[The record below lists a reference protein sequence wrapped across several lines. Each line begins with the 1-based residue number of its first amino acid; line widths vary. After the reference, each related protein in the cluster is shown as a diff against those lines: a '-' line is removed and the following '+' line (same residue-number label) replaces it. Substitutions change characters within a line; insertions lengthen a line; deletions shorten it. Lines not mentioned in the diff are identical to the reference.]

1 MNSKASKSQIQ
12 FPPLLNLCNDRP
24 HVDSTFRNWEK
35 NNSPYLNDMI
45 SPVYIKDSGVSGVY
59 DYYGRKHQIVDGNWT
74 IDGTSYI
81 SNLNHKF
88 TRTVLDNLDMLSV
101 AFDSNG
107 NYWYL
112 NSSLQLLKEGQ
123 VMKQLEVSGT
133 FVTSRIV
140 YNNNFLYIALI
151 SKLDNNSYIKFYAYN
166 ISNNSLAGRFD
177 KIINWYRQVASSAVN
192 TNSTFERISIDN
204 IDPIINIGFSNG
216 NPWVSLVSNYGMAIN
231 TRYNGFATYWGY
243 DGKQVGV
250 DIGFSTDSVDFNAPV
265 HYKDTASASYT
276 IAKDNNV
283 FLSHRV
289 AWVNSHSSKDY
300 MGLRNFS
307 VWIYVDDAT
316 EATSLG
322 LTHGIGYYLCT
333 ATTSTVTAN
342 NNLST
347 QQNKTWTISNDYYYS
362 YTSFPF
368 DEYTENTNI
377 NGTYVAANSISTT
390 YTIRVVRRA
399 FQNFAYVN
407 MSFGNIQFVDGVTD
421 EGVPSFNVWFNVDL
435 PSMADLI
442 SQTGWD
448 GYDTDNYFQGS
459 ESVTVGVNE
468 MGLNNTAQVVVF
480 YDSEDED
487 PYSEPYIEWD
497 LGSRITTGT
506 NVVLQYDGTH
516 TYTIAST
523 KLTAYPCVVLDNGNF
538 YTMTGFVQ
546 PTTRALSTNEW
557 LPMTATV
564 TLNSTG
570 TAIKFNS
577 FTEAIHTNNNK
588 YEIRSNSV
596 IVNQNLFAQTIKYTR
611 NSITPAELT
620 AGTAESTDAY
630 AMEVYNSNCTD
641 LKYMPGT
648 SRYTGFNYY
657 SDYILEGSTSGAEED
672 RLVYCTIGHRVKV
685 NPVSDGNAGFKLLF
699 NTTTDNSCYIQGIS
713 WANSEDYIGT
723 LLTPWQEVS
732 EDFYPASF
740 GDKVIY
746 KNKYDELI
754 MIQRVEDVPEFTAIF
769 DNKYILLNTDNY
781 WNLYD
786 STRNKWFHYASDW
799 NFRCLGGNTTVSE
812 MSCYYNSVYSFMF
825 RYLAASQNQ
834 VIART
839 ASRTLYSNPNIYPV
853 ASWQTPLYSKAR
865 ILVGDESLYGA
876 NEPAFAL
883 SIPLGVDVYY
893 TRTPN
898 TSTSGI
904 GDAYYQY
911 TYYNGVKSFNTT
923 ISGQTYTITTATSS
937 FLNPSLF
944 ATYLDGA
951 GNNDLVYDLKEAYTV
966 SYYNNVP
973 TFIYLISSEVNGAD
987 AFFVIQ
993 GQFYAIMDDKICSVS
1008 YSNSALASKDPII
1021 DINGMKFVGNNPM
1034 IAFFWSERYKAFYSF
1049 TGDASLQILYPA
1061 NKFSNLTGK
1070 HYYDKSTQT
1079 IYVPT
1084 GEGLLCFG
1092 PKNTYILEQFKNVDL
1107 VQFTSDN
1114 VTHIEDG
1121 NKDYSLVYYN
1131 QDDYEVN
1138 NVDLE
1143 SSFFGIGATESTS
1156 IDRWNITLYDLE
1168 GTHPSGEVLVGVRS
1182 LTDITVK
1189 SEEKKIKITPD
1200 MWDKWSNSIL
1210 ITYNPKLIKAQGLRL
1225 YVNSP
1230 FIVQSITAH
1239 VMDNGTGTMS
1249 NKKGMV

>member
-24 HVDSTFRNWEK
+24 HVDSTFKNWEK

-45 SPVYIKDSGVSGVY
+45 SPVYIKDSGTEGIY
-59 DYYGRKHQIVDGNWT
+59 DYYGRKHQIIDGNWT

-88 TRTVLDNLDMLSV
+88 TRTVLNNLDMLSV

-112 NSSLQLLKEGQ
+112 DSSLQLLKEGQ
-123 VMKQLEVSGT
+123 AMASLTVSGI
-133 FVTSRIV
+133 FVSSRMV
-140 YNNNFLYIALI
+140 YKDGYLYIVLI
-151 SKLDNNSYIKFYAYN
+151 SKPDDNYYIKFYTYDIAH
-166 ISNNSLAGRFD
+166 NSLRERFS
-177 KIINWYRQVASSAVN
+177 KIITWYRQIASSVVG
-192 TNSTFERISIDN
+192 TSSTFRIITIDN
-204 IDPIINIGFSNG
+204 IDPIINIGFAYG
-216 NPWVSLVSNYGMAIN
+216 MPWISLVSNYGQAID
-231 TRYNGFATYWGY
+231 TRYNGFATYAGY
-243 DGKQVGV
+243 SGAQIGDDLSFGTGSVG
-250 DIGFSTDSVDFNAPV
+250 FNAPV
-265 HYKDTASASYT
+265 HYKDSATANYT
-276 IAKDNNV
+276 VATDNNV
-283 FLSHRV
+283 FLSDRV
-289 AWVNSHSSKDY
+289 RWMETYGSHTYTDWRK
-300 MGLRNFS
+300 FS
-307 VWIYVDDAT
+307 VWIPVSD
-316 EATSLG
+316 ESELESLG
-322 LTHGIGYYLCT
+322 LTHGAAFYLCT
-333 ATTSTVTAN
+333 STTSTVTGN
-342 NNLST
+342 NNLNT
-347 QQNKTWTISNDYYYS
+347 QQNKTWTISDDYYYPLGE
-362 YTSFPF
+362 FPF
-368 DEYTENTNI
+368 SDASI
-377 NGTYVAANSISTT
+377 NELIAGTYVNGSYSLNTDLDI
-390 YTIRVVRRA
+390 YVVQRT
-399 FQNFAYVN
+399 FQTFAYVN
-407 MSFGNIQFVDGVTD
+407 VSFGNIQFVDGTTD
-421 EGVPSFNVWFNVDL
+421 DGVPTFYVDFSISL
-435 PSMADLI
+435 PSRPYIVSDSGWSII
-442 SQTGWD
+442 STSTG
-448 GYDTDNYFQGS
+448 FKGS
-459 ESVTVGVNE
+459 KLVTVGVNQS
-468 MGLNNTAQVVVF
+468 GLTNTAQIVVF
-480 YDSEDED
+480 YNSED
-487 PYSEPYIEWD
+487 SEPYGNPYITWN
-497 LGSRITTGT
+497 LGDAPTGT
-506 NVVLQYDGTH
+506 SVVLEYEGTF
-516 TYTIAST
+516 TYNISST
-523 KLTAYPCVVLDNGNF
+523 AMTAFPCVVLDNGLF
-538 YTMTGFVQ
+538 YTMTGFEQ
-546 PTTRALSTNEW
+546 ATTNKLSTNTW
-557 LPMTATV
+557 LPMTASV
-564 TLNSTG
+564 TLTG
-570 TAIKFNS
+570 NTIS
-577 FTEAIHTNNNK
+577 FESIIEAIHTSNPEF
-588 YEIRSNSV
+588 EIRSNSV

-611 NSITPAELT
+611 NSISPAELT
-620 AGTAESTDAY
+620 KGTEESEDAY

-685 NPVSDGNAGFKLLF
+685 NPVSDGDAGFKLLL
-699 NTTTDNSCYIQGIS
+699 NTTTDNSCYVQGIS

-732 EDFYPASF
+732 EDFYPASY

-746 KNKYDELI
+746 KNKYDEII
-754 MIQRVEDVPEFTAIF
+754 MIQRVQDVPEFTAIF

-799 NFRCLGGNTTVSE
+799 NFRCLGGSTLESE
-812 MSCYYNSVYSFMF
+812 MSCYYNGAYSYNF

-834 VIART
+834 VIARD
-839 ASRTLYSNPNIYPV
+839 SIRTLYSNPNIYPV
-853 ASWQTPLYSKAR
+853 ASWQTPIYAKAR
-865 ILVGDESLYGA
+865 ILIDKESLYGA
-876 NEPAFAL
+876 DEPEFTS
-883 SIPLGVDVYY
+883 SIPLGIDVYY
-893 TRTPN
+893 SRQPN
-898 TSTSGI
+898 TTSSGI

-911 TYYNGVKSFNTT
+911 TYYSGVRSFNTT
-923 ISGQTYTITTATSS
+923 ISNQTYTVTSVKELY
-937 FLNPSLF
+937 LNPSLF

-951 GNNDLVYDLKEAYTV
+951 GNNDLVYDLKDAYTV
-966 SYYNNVP
+966 NYYNNIPV
-973 TFIYLISSEVNGAD
+973 FIYKVSSEVNGAD

-1049 TGDASLQILYPA
+1049 TGDADLSHLYSA
-1061 NKFSNLTGK
+1061 NKFSNLTGQ

-1084 GEGLLCFG
+1084 DKGLLCFG
-1092 PKNTYILEQFKNVDL
+1092 PKNTYILEQFKNVSL

-1121 NKDYSLVYYN
+1121 GKDYSLVYYN

-1168 GTHPSGEVLVGVRS
+1168 GNHPSGEVLVGVRS

-1189 SEEKKIKITPD
+1189 SEEKKLKITPD

-1230 FIVQSITAH
+1230 FIIQSITAH
-1239 VMDNGTGTMS
+1239 VMDNGTGTLS

>member
-24 HVDSTFRNWEK
+24 HVDSTFKNWEK

-59 DYYGRKHQIVDGNWT
+59 DYYGRKHQIVNGNWT

-101 AFDSNG
+101 AFDNDG
-107 NYWYL
+107 HYWYL
-112 NSSLQLLKEGQ
+112 NSSLQLMKEDQ
-123 VMKQLEVSGT
+123 AMVKLEVSGSL
-133 FVTSRIV
+133 VTSRMV
-140 YNNNFLYIALI
+140 YRNNNLYIALI
-151 SKLDNNSYIKFYAYN
+151 SKLGNNSYIKFYVYDVN
-166 ISNNSLAGRFD
+166 NNVLFTRFEKLIS
-177 KIINWYRQVASSAVN
+177 WYRQIASAVVD
-192 TNSTFERISIDN
+192 TNSTFEQIYIDS
-204 IDPIINIGFSNG
+204 IDPIINIGFDSFG
-216 NPWVSLVSNYGMAIN
+216 TPWVSLVSNYGSAID

-243 DGKQVGV
+243 DGKQ
-250 DIGFSTDSVDFNAPV
+250 IGDELTYSTDSVNFNAPV

-283 FLSHRV
+283 FLSHKI
-289 AWVNSHSSKDY
+289 AWTIRNRTQSYITWKD
-300 MGLRNFS
+300 FS
-307 VWIYVDDAT
+307 VWVLVSDT
-316 EATSLG
+316 SEAASMG
-322 LTHGIGYYLCT
+322 LTRGTGWYLCT
-333 ATTSTVTAN
+333 ATDSTVTGIR
-342 NNLST
+342 NLRD
-347 QQNKTWTISNDYYYS
+347 QQNKSWNVSNDYYYR
-362 YTSFPF
+362 YDDFRDDF
-368 DEYTENTNI
+368 ENIYYNEDVDGTFTYSGSI
-377 NGTYVAANSISTT
+377 NTT
-390 YTIRVVRRA
+390 FTIAVVEGD
-399 FQNFAYVN
+399 FETFAYVN
-407 MSFGNIQFVDGVTD
+407 ISFGNIQFVDGVTD
-421 EGVPSFNVWFNVDL
+421 EGVPNFDVSFNVSL
-435 PSMADLI
+435 PSKPDVI
-442 SQTGWD
+442 SQDGWD
-448 GYDTDNYFQGS
+448 GYNVDRYFKGT
-459 ESVTVGVNE
+459 ENVTPGVNE
-468 MGLNNTAQVVVF
+468 MGLNNTAQLVVF
-480 YDSEDED
+480 YNSEYSD
-487 PYSEPYIEWD
+487 PYGEPSVEWN
-497 LGSRITTGT
+497 LQGILTGT
-506 NVVLQYDGTH
+506 TVALKYDGTY
-516 TYTIAST
+516 TYTISAN
-523 KLTAYPCVVLDNGNF
+523 KFTAYPCVVLDNGSF
-538 YTMTGFVQ
+538 YTMTGFAQ
-546 PTTRALSTNEW
+546 PTTSALSTNEW
-557 LPMTATV
+557 LPMTASV
-564 TLNSTG
+564 SLLGSK
-570 TAIKFNS
+570 IRFNS
-577 FTEAIHTNNNK
+577 FSEAIHTNNTNF
-588 YEIRSNSV
+588 EIRSNSV

-620 AGTAESTDAY
+620 AGTKESDDAY

-657 SDYILEGSTSGAEED
+657 SDFILKGSTSGAEED

-685 NPVSDGNAGFKLLF
+685 NPVDGNAGFKLLF

-746 KNKYDELI
+746 KNKYDEII
-754 MIQRVEDVPEFTAIF
+754 MIQRVEDVPELTSIF

-786 STRNKWFHYASDW
+786 SSRNKWFHYASDW
-799 NFRCLGGNTTVSE
+799 NFRCLGGDTRFSE
-812 MSCYYNSVYSFMF
+812 MKCNYDSVYSFMF
-825 RYLAASQNQ
+825 RYIAASQNQ

-865 ILVGDESLYGA
+865 ILVGNESLYGA
-876 NEPAFAL
+876 NEPEFTL
-883 SIPLGVDVYY
+883 SIPLGIDVYY

-898 TSTSGI
+898 VSTSGI

-911 TYYNGVKSFNTT
+911 TYYNGVKTFNTT

-1049 TGDASLQILYPA
+1049 TGDANLEHIYNA

-1092 PKNTYILEQFKNVDL
+1092 PKNTYILEQFKNVSL

-1114 VTHIEDG
+1114 VTHIEDD
-1121 NKDYSLVYYN
+1121 NKDYSLVYYAT
-1131 QDDYEVN
+1131 DGYDVN
-1138 NVDLE
+1138 NVILE
-1143 SSFFGIGATESTS
+1143 SSFYGAGATESTS

-1168 GTHPSGEVLVGVRS
+1168 GTHPSGEVKVSVRS

-1189 SEEKKIKITPD
+1189 SEDKTIKITPD

-1210 ITYNPKLIKAQGLRL
+1210 ITYNPKLIKGQGIRI

-1230 FIVQSITAH
+1230 FIIQSITAH
-1239 VMDNGTGTMS
+1239 VMDNGTGTLS
-1249 NKKGMV
+1249 NKRGMI

>member
-1 MNSKASKSQIQ
+1 MNNKASKSQIQ

-45 SPVYIKDSGVSGVY
+45 SPVYIKDSGVAGVY

-88 TRTVLDNLDMLSV
+88 TRTVLDSLDMLSV
-101 AFDSNG
+101 AFDNDG
-107 NYWYL
+107 KYWYL
-112 NSSLQLLKEGQ
+112 NSSLQLMKEDQ
-123 VMKQLEVSGT
+123 TMTQLEVSGS
-133 FVTSRIV
+133 FVTSRMV
-140 YNNNFLYIALI
+140 YRNDNLYIALI
-151 SKLDNNSYIKFYAYN
+151 SKLGNNSYIKFYVHDTRNN
-166 ISNNSLAGRFD
+166 ILRERFN
-177 KIINWYRQVASSAVN
+177 KIINWYRQIASSAVD
-192 TNSTFERISIDN
+192 TNSTFEQISIDN
-204 IDPIINIGFSNG
+204 IDPIINIGFDAFG
-216 NPWVSLVSNYGMAIN
+216 VPWVSLVSNYGSAID
-231 TRYNGFATYWGY
+231 TRYNGFATYDGY
-243 DGKQVGV
+243 YGNQ
-250 DIGFSTDSVDFNAPV
+250 IGNELTFSTDSVNFNAPV
-265 HYKDTASASYT
+265 HYKDTASASYE
-276 IAKDNNV
+276 ISKDGNV

-289 AWVNSHSSKDY
+289 AWGERHLSKSY
-300 MGLRNFS
+300 TGWRSFS
-307 VWIYVDDAT
+307 VWVLVSDPSELST
-316 EATSLG
+316 LG
-322 LTHGIGYYLCT
+322 LTHGMGYYLCT
-333 ATTSTVTAN
+333 YTTSTVTGN
-342 NNLST
+342 RDIGT
-347 QQNKTWTISNDYYYS
+347 QQGKDWEISNDYWYS
-362 YTSFPF
+362 TSEFPF
-368 DEYTENTNI
+368 SDYVITENVS
-377 NGTYVAANSISTT
+377 GTFFHGSHYLDTSYDIA
-390 YTIRVVRRA
+390 VVNRE
-399 FQNFAYVN
+399 FYNFAYVN
-407 MSFGNIQFVDGVTD
+407 ISFGNIQFIGGVTD
-421 EGVPSFNVWFNVDL
+421 EGVPSFDVSFNVDF
-435 PSMADLI
+435 PSQADLI
-442 SQTGWD
+442 SQNGWD
-448 GYDTDNYFQGS
+448 GYNVGNYFKGT
-459 ESVTVGVNE
+459 ENVTVGVNE
-468 MGLNNTAQVVVF
+468 MGLSNTAQLLVF
-480 YDSEDED
+480 YDSEDDD
-487 PYSEPYIEWD
+487 PYDEPYVEWN
-497 LGSRITTGT
+497 LQGVITGT
-506 NVVLQYDGTH
+506 NVALQYDGTH
-516 TYTIAST
+516 TYTIPSN

-546 PTTRALSTNEW
+546 PTTSALSTNEW
-557 LPMTATV
+557 LPMAASV
-564 TLNSTG
+564 RLLG
-570 TAIKFNS
+570 TTIRFDS
-577 FTEAIHTNNNK
+577 FSEAIHTNNTN

-596 IVNQNLFAQTIKYTR
+596 IVNQNLFAQTIKYSR
-611 NSITPAELT
+611 NSISPAELA
-620 AGTAESTDAY
+620 AGTAESTNAY
-630 AMEVYNSNCTD
+630 VMEVYNSNCTD

-657 SDYILEGSTSGAEED
+657 SDFILKGSTSGAEED

-685 NPVSDGNAGFKLLF
+685 NPVDNNAGFKLLF

-740 GDKVIY
+740 GDRVIY
-746 KNKYDELI
+746 KNKYDEII

-786 STRNKWFHYASDW
+786 SSRNKWFHYASDW
-799 NFRCLGGNTTVSE
+799 NFRCLGGSTVVSE
-812 MSCYYNSVYSFMF
+812 MSCYYSSVYSFMF

-865 ILVGDESLYGA
+865 ILVGNESLYGA
-876 NEPAFAL
+876 NEPAFSL
-883 SIPLGVDVYY
+883 SIPLGVDVYH

-911 TYYNGVKSFNTT
+911 TYYNGVKTFNTT

-1049 TGDASLQILYPA
+1049 TGDANLEHIYNA
-1061 NKFSNLTGK
+1061 NKFSNLTGE

-1084 GEGLLCFG
+1084 DKGLLCFG
-1092 PKNTYILEQFKNVDL
+1092 PKNTYILEQFKNVSL

-1121 NKDYSLVYYN
+1121 NKDYSLVYY
-1131 QDDYEVN
+1131 DTDGYEVN

-1143 SSFFGIGATESTS
+1143 SSFYGTGATESTS

-1168 GTHPSGEVLVGVRS
+1168 GTHPSGEVKVSVRS

-1189 SEEKKIKITPD
+1189 SEEKTIKITPD

-1210 ITYNPKLIKAQGLRL
+1210 ITYNPKLIKGQGIRI

-1230 FIVQSITAH
+1230 FIIQSITAH
-1239 VMDNGTGTMS
+1239 VMDNGTGTLS
-1249 NKKGMV
+1249 NKRGMI